1 MTKATA
7 STNATEQDTTNAAA
21 TKNTATKETTKAA
34 KTETTKT
41 ETTKAA
47 PTPEELEAIA
57 QEEAERDAEALA
69 MAQAL
74 GMDESQANED
84 DDSQADFDPSTVENL
99 TPEQEAQM
107 LQGTQDMLQT
117 SEGAEM
123 AAIGAINW
131 YEELLQEHGH
141 ERFTIT
147 DKKKLQGA
155 KRLTP
160 VIQKYAP
167 DMLGLFGQYKSE
179 VMAALF
185 VGSMAYGSVKQIKAL
200 KSEDLAED
208 KRLHPEKYNQDS
220 QQQQDAPQQN
230 HAQQAAQSPQS
241 SPQQAQT
248 NTNEAA

>member
-1 MTKATA
+1 MKKA
-7 STNATEQDTTNAAA
+7 STSATEQDTTNAAA
-21 TKNTATKETTKAA
+21 TKDTATKETMKTAKA
-34 KTETTKT
+34 E
-41 ETTKAA
+41 

-179 VMAALF
+179 VMAVLF

-208 KRLHPEKYNQDS
+208 KRLHPEKYNQDG
-220 QQQQDAPQQN
+220 QQQDAPQQN
-230 HAQQAAQSPQS
+230 HAQQAAQSPQPQS
-241 SPQQAQT
+241 QQQAQT

>member
-7 STNATEQDTTNAAA
+7 STNATEQDTTKAAA
-21 TKNTATKETTKAA
+21 TKDTATKETTK
-34 KTETTKT
+34 TTKT
-41 ETTKAA
+41 EAAKAA
-47 PTPEELEAIA
+47 PTPEELAAIA

-74 GMDESQANED
+74 GMDESTD
-84 DDSQADFDPSTVENL
+84 DNGDGSQADFDPNTVENL

-208 KRLHPEKYNQDS
+208 KRLHPEKYNQDGQDN

-230 HAQQAAQSPQS
+230 HSQQAAQSPQ
-241 SPQQAQT
+241 PAQT